1 LKKWNLFIA
10 YVFKQSGLIKK
21 SSYKNIS
28 LAPLVLI
35 ITLITELTL
44 APNVLAQTPDHL
56 DRVKAAFIVNFI
68 RYTTWPAASKDQ
80 KKEQLSLCLY
90 RNNLSNPAMS
100 AIHGKKAGGLTIQ
113 VSTVLSL
120 TDSHSCNIL
129 YITKDSLDLFVDEI
143 QPGLN
148 KPILTIADLTDSELS
163 QARLEDILISLVRK
177 KSSIGFQINL
187 NKSRQVGLILSSKL
201 LKLATIVG
209 GGSL

>member
-68 RYTTWPAASKDQ
+68 RYTTWPVPSKDQ

-90 RNNLSNPAMS
+90 RNN
-100 AIHGKKAGGLTIQ
+100 IHGKKAGGLTIQ